1 MSGWTTPSVSPAAT
15 PASIALPPAHSTH
28 AAASEASAW
37 PAATA
42 QRVPM
47 TWTVEV
53 GAWRGACCGEETESR
68 LIVGL
73 MIRARA
79 PPSQAHVL
87 RSDREATADRRL
99 DLVHR
104 ALTDDVPLFAICRG
118 VQVVNVAL
126 GGSLYQ
132 DIADEYRD
140 AADSKRTPLRHS
152 QTEPRDQP
160 THPVKVLGEG
170 TRLAA
175 IVGALELAVNSMH
188 HQAIKT
194 LGRGLRE
201 VAWAPDGIVEGV
213 ERADGD
219 RLVVGAQW
227 HPEELVARD
236 PVARSLFA
244 ALVGEARRR
253 ASRSTRV

>member
-1 MSGWTTPSVSPAAT
+1 MHLFIFLIRTRPPRSTLFPYTT
-15 PASIALPPAHSTH
+15 LF
-28 AAASEASAW
+28 
-37 PAATA
+37 
-42 QRVPM
+42 
-47 TWTVEV
+47 
-53 GAWRGACCGEETESR
+53 
-68 LIVGL
+68 
-73 MIRARA
+73 
-79 PPSQAHVL
+79 
-87 RSDREATADRRL
+87 RSDDVAPARDALEL

-104 ALTDDVPLFAICRG
+104 ALADDVPLFAICRG

-132 DIADEYRD
+132 DIAGEYRD

-213 ERADGD
+213 ELADGD
-219 RLVVGAQW
+219 RFVVGVQW
-227 HPEELVARD
+227 HPAELVARD